1 MRWPR
6 VVQVRSVRQVEDR
19 TLVEAVMERREMLAV
34 LGAASAAQV
43 LGGVTPMMAESV
55 TPVTGAMPGAGRIR
69 QSVCRWCYQSIPLDT
84 LARDVAAMGF
94 KAIDLLSENEWATIK
109 PFGLV
114 CAVANG
120 PSTIPI
126 GFNRLDQHD
135 RLVAESERLLP
146 LVAAAGIPQMI
157 VFSGNRAGMSDAEG
171 LANCA
176 VGLKRIMPMAEKL
189 GVTVIM
195 ELLNSKV
202 DHKDYMCDHTAWGVE
217 LAKRVGSE
225 RFKLLYDVY
234 HMQIMEG
241 DVIRTIRDNFA
252 YIGHYHTGGV
262 PGRHEIDDAQEL
274 NYPTIMKAIAELGFK
289 GYVAQE
295 FIPAREPMVS
305 LREAFRICDV

>member
-1 MRWPR
+1 
-6 VVQVRSVRQVEDR
+6 
-19 TLVEAVMERREMLAV
+19 MERREMLAS
-34 LGAASAAQV
+34 LGAMSAAHM
-43 LGGVTPMMAESV
+43 LGGITPMLAESV
-55 TPVTGAMPGAGRIR
+55 APAVAAGRIR

-109 PFGLV
+109 PFGLT
-114 CAVANG
+114 CAVSNG

-126 GFNRLDQHD
+126 GFNRPDQHD

-171 LANCA
+171 LANCV
-176 VGLKRIMPMAEKL
+176 VGLKRIMPTAERL

-202 DHKDYMCDHTAWGVE
+202 DHKDYMCDHTAWGAE
-217 LAKRVGSE
+217 LVKRVASP

-252 YIGHYHTGGV
+252 YINHYHTGGV

-274 NYPTIMKAIAELGFK
+274 HYPTIMKAIADLGFT

-295 FIPAREPMVS
+295 FIPVREPMVS
-305 LREAFRICDV
+305 LREAYALCNV